1 MEAAAT
7 SSPGSLGQVSHSDIY
22 PALPLISQLQLAKIL
37 SFHIPTYY
45 KDHLPYKLL
54 NLKIML
60 FVCGAVALCQVLG
73 LFSKCYVN
81 YFILLVTSTR
91 SI

>member
-1 MEAAAT
+1 MEATAT
-7 SSPGSLGQVSHSDIY
+7 SSPGSLGQVSHRDIY

-54 NLKIML
+54 NLKIMAICL
-60 FVCGAVALCQVLG
+60 WSCGFVSGPGLVLQVLCQ
-73 LFSKCYVN
+73 LFHP
-81 YFILLVTSTR
+81 FGD
-91 SI
+91 